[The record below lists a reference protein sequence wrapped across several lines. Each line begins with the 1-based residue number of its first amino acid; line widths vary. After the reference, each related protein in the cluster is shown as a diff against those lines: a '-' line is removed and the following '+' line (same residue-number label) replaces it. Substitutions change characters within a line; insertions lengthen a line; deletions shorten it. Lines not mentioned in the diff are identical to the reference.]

1 MFLLVALSVGTM
13 LAGCRKG
20 AEAQT
25 DILIA
30 HEITPQSPVVGV
42 PATVSL
48 KVTDKAGRDV
58 SGAKVK
64 IEGNMSH
71 AGMTPVFA
79 EAGEVAPGRYQAHL
93 AFNMSGDWVLLIEI
107 TLPDGRKFQRQ
118 LEVKGVRPDDG

>member
-30 HEITPQSPVVGV
+30 HEITPQPPVVGV
-42 PATVSL
+42 TATVSL
-48 KVTDKAGRDV
+48 KVTDKAGRNV
-58 SGAKVK
+58 TGAKVK

-71 AGMTPVFA
+71 AGMAPVFA
-79 EAGEVAPGRYQAHL
+79 EAGEVAPGRYQAHI
-93 AFNMSGDWVLLIEI
+93 AFSMSGDWVLLVDL
-107 TLPDGRKFQRQ
+107 TLPDGRKLQRQ

>member
-1 MFLLVALSVGTM
+1 MFLSVALAVGAL

-20 AEAQT
+20 AEAQA

-30 HEITPQSPVVGV
+30 HGITPQPPAVGV

-48 KVTDKAGRDV
+48 KVTDEAGRNV
-58 SGAKVK
+58 TGAKVK

-79 EAGEVAPGRYQAHL
+79 EASEVAPGRYQANL
-93 AFNMSGDWVLLIEI
+93 AFSMSGDWVLLIDL
-107 TLPDGRKFQRQ
+107 TLPDGRKLQRQ

>member
-1 MFLLVALSVGTM
+1 MFLLVALAVGTM

-30 HEITPQSPVVGV
+30 HEIAPQPPVVGV

-48 KVTDKAGRDV
+48 KVTDEAGRNV
-58 SGAKVK
+58 AGAKVR

-71 AGMTPVFA
+71 AGMAPLFT
-79 EAGEVAPGRYQAHL
+79 EAVEVAPGHYQAHL
-93 AFNMSGDWVLLIEI
+93 AFNMSGDWVLLLDL
-107 TLPDGRKFQRQ
+107 TLPDGRKLQRQ

>member
-1 MFLLVALSVGTM
+1 MFLLVALAVGTP

-30 HEITPQSPVVGV
+30 HEIAPQPPLVGG
-42 PATVSL
+42 ATVSL
-48 KVTDKAGRDV
+48 KVTDESGRGV
-58 SGAKVK
+58 TGAKIK

-71 AGMTPVFA
+71 PGMAPVFA
-79 EAGEVAPGRYQAHL
+79 EAWEVEPGRYQAHL
-93 AFNMSGDWVLLIEI
+93 AFNMSGDWVLLIDL
-107 TLPDGRKFQRQ
+107 TLPDGRKLQRQ

>member
-1 MFLLVALSVGTM
+1 MFLLLALSVGTM

-30 HEITPQSPVVGV
+30 HEIAPQPPVAGV
-42 PATVSL
+42 PATISL
-48 KVTDKAGRDV
+48 KVTDEAGGSV
-58 SGAKVK
+58 TGAKVR

-71 AGMTPVFA
+71 AGMAPVFA
-79 EAGEVAPGRYQAHL
+79 EAAEVAPGRYQAHL
-93 AFNMSGDWVLLIEI
+93 AFNMSGDWVLLIDL
-107 TLPDGRKFQRQ
+107 TLPDGRKLQRQ